1 VAVPVSGR
9 FTIRYRDVV
18 GDITGAVGDIT
29 TGLVPG
35 FVKQATHRIKPL
47 MGQARKAGTAV
58 EAQFS
63 LDFGGLHLTFTVED
77 FPMESR
83 RLKNPR
89 AAEQW
94 QGSMAAEV
102 RCEALI
108 DYIIG
113 EVKRRVDDDAR
124 D

>member
-1 VAVPVSGR
+1 MPVSGR

-29 TGLVPG
+29 GLVPG
-35 FVKQATHRIKPL
+35 FVKQATQRIKPL
-47 MGQARKAGTAV
+47 MDQARKAGTAV

-63 LDFGGLHLTFTVED
+63 LDFGGLHLTFTAED

-94 QGSMAAEV
+94 QGSTAAEV

-108 DYIIG
+108 DYVIE